1 MKVKVI
7 RTSVDKNDYFV
18 IKFKKN
24 FFSPWE
30 FVMTD
35 PSKFP
40 GVRVRYTTL
49 KFRTIEECEKY
60 IFDNILVEKK
70 KKEDVVREYTRKDMY
85 FNGYERRQR

>member
-7 RTSVDKNDYFV
+7 KVNEENKDYYI
-18 IKFKKN
+18 IKYKKS

-60 IFDNILVEKK
+60 IFGNILVEKK
-70 KKEDVVREYTRKDMY
+70 KKENVVREYTKRDIN
-85 FNGYERRQR
+85 FNGYDIR